1 MADAVNIS
9 YERDATMGISGAD
22 NPVTALLDAF
32 AKAPANQVESAYE
45 RLVEQLWQD
54 GTTTDA
60 APQAV
65 PELVARLS
73 QVDTV
78 RKGHLAI
85 LLGLLAEAD
94 NAANNGVAQSVHKG
108 LGQYLELWRGA
119 EQGQGLDMALQYLLN
134 HFPSDKERIL
144 AVGAE
149 RVLSVED
156 HSRIERALTSY
167 DPTDPVPEIGRAF
180 PYPTAW
186 VMDEAEKETDR
197 AWVQSLSPEQVEE
210 TWHND
215 TQTILGYTGARAYWA
230 VRNGA
235 PVPAVPDSVP
245 SRRPNPQDADPV
257 IFNQH
262 GEAFRCPNCHNS
274 LNFEPHLAKC
284 TGCSAAYPIARGMV
298 DLTRVAGADD
308 DHTEDLLFQQQKVTT
323 IGHFVEGYARPNFKR
338 LCGFTWDGP
347 INPDRE
353 QKLIAEFV
361 RPVEGPVVDIAAGAG
376 GWTTDLVKAV
386 GAERVIALDLMP
398 AIVAALRDRLPDVPA
413 VITSA
418 TTLPFGDE
426 TLGGAMCWN
435 GPHAFLDDTAEA
447 IAEIGRCLKK
457 GGSFT
462 TYTFRNSDDPIYRY
476 FVSSH
481 RFPQHEHGLRMYDID
496 EFKGWLQQAGLR
508 VREELNIG
516 LAVIL
521 IAEKIH

>member
-1 MADAVNIS
+1 
-9 YERDATMGISGAD
+9 MGISGAE

-32 AKAPANQVESAYE
+32 AKAPANQVESAYQ
-45 RLVEQLWQD
+45 RLVEVLWQD
-54 GTTTDA
+54 GKATA
-60 APQAV
+60 EAPQAV
-65 PELVARLS
+65 PALVARLS

-78 RKGHLAI
+78 GKGHLVI

-94 NAANNGVAQSVHKG
+94 NAANNGVGSAVHRG

-119 EQGQGLDMALQYLLN
+119 KKGHGLAMALQYLLS
-134 HFPSDKERIL
+134 HFPADKGRIL
-144 AVGAE
+144 SVANELGLPADDMSRLE
-149 RVLSVED
+149 RV
-156 HSRIERALTSY
+156 LTSY
-167 DPTDPVPEIGRAF
+167 DPTDPAPQIGRAF

-186 VMDEAEKETDR
+186 VMDEAERETDR

-215 TQTILGYTGARAYWA
+215 TQTILGYHGARAYWA

-245 SRRPNPQDADPV
+245 PRRPNPQDADAA
-257 IFNQH
+257 IFNRH
-262 GEAFRCPNCHNS
+262 VAAFRCPNCRS
-274 LNFEPHLAKC
+274 GLNFEPHLARC
-284 TGCSAAYPIARGMV
+284 VDCSAAYPLARGMV
-298 DLTRVAGADD
+298 DLTRTAGDDD

-323 IGHFVEGYARPNFKR
+323 IGHFVETQARPNFKR

-361 RPVEGPVVDIAAGAG
+361 RPVEGPVLDIAAGAG

-386 GAERVIALDLMP
+386 GSERVIALDLMP
-398 AIVAALRDRLPDVPA
+398 AIMATLRDRLPDVPA
-413 VITSA
+413 VISSA

-435 GPHAFLDDTAEA
+435 GPHAFLEDTPEA
-447 IAEIGRCLKK
+447 IAEVGRCLKV

-481 RFPQHEHGLRMYDID
+481 RFPQHEHGLQMYDID
-496 EFKGWLQQAGLR
+496 EFKSWLRQAGLT

-521 IAEKIH
+521 VAEKIH